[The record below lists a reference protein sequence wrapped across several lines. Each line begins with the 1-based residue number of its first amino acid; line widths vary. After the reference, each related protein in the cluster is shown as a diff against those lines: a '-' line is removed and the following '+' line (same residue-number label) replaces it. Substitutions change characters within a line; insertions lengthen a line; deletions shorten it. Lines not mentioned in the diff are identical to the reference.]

1 MKIVEKRMQEVKE
14 KISEITGAEG
24 IETRTE
30 LIQQMVPV
38 VLDYVKELLKGDVER
53 IAGLRY
59 SRCGGSENAS
69 RWGRQAGSIC
79 LQDMKVP
86 VMVPRVRDTVTGK
99 EIQLDTYKSLQK
111 RHYGDK
117 KLMKRLIHGLS
128 CRNYEECAEMVPGV
142 FGLKPSTVSHR
153 YIRASSRKL
162 RELMERRLEGQ
173 DIVAMF
179 IDGKTFADDEIV
191 IAMGVK
197 MSGEK
202 ILLGM
207 VQTGTENERVISRFL
222 EELKDRGL
230 QYNNGILFVIDG
242 SKGFRKAIRKSFGE
256 YGVIQRCLWHKRE
269 NVVSYLPKG
278 RQKEFRYKLQ
288 GAYEKPTYS
297 EAKESLLRI
306 KADLE
311 QINESSARSLEEGLE
326 ETLTLHR
333 LEVFRELGISLK
345 TANCMESIMSQVER
359 KTSRVSYWKNSHQKM
374 RWVAAALLEIEP
386 RLRIIKGY
394 RHLILLRTAL
404 QNQIKQKLGVQE
416 VA

>member
-1 MKIVEKRMQEVKE
+1 
-14 KISEITGAEG
+14 
-24 IETRTE
+24 
-30 LIQQMVPV
+30 
-38 VLDYVKELLKGDVER
+38 
-53 IAGLRY
+53 
-59 SRCGGSENAS
+59 
-69 RWGRQAGSIC
+69 
-79 LQDMKVP
+79 
-86 VMVPRVRDTVTGK
+86 
-99 EIQLDTYKSLQK
+99 
-111 RHYGDK
+111 
-117 KLMKRLIHGLS
+117 
-128 CRNYEECAEMVPGV
+128 
-142 FGLKPSTVSHR
+142 
-153 YIRASSRKL
+153 L

-179 IDGKTFADDEIV
+179 IDGKTFAEDEIV

-394 RHLILLRTAL
+394 RHLLLLRTAL
-404 QNQIKQKLGVQE
+404 QNQIKQKLGAQE